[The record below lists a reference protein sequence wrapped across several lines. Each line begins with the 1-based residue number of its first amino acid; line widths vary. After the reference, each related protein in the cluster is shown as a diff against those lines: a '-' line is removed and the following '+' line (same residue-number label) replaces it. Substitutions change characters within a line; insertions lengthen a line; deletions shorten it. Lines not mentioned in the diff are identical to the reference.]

1 MQFCLSADK
10 LMKYYA
16 KIVDIPQKY
25 FRTSFKRIWFIFL
38 RAALLSKYIQYHIKG
53 RCKTM
58 DLLHVW
64 TLQGNAIVL
73 YFIYELFQLN
83 FIDMSF

>member
-1 MQFCLSADK
+1 
-10 LMKYYA
+10 
-16 KIVDIPQKY
+16 
-25 FRTSFKRIWFIFL
+25 
-38 RAALLSKYIQYHIKG
+38 
-53 RCKTM
+53 M
-58 DLLHVW
+58 DLLHVG